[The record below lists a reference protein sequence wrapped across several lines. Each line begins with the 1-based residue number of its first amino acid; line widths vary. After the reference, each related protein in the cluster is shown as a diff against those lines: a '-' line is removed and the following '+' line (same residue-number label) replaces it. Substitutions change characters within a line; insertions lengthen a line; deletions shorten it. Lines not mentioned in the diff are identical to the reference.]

1 MENLPVNY
9 LPKEGVVSLYTE
21 ERFPGYTASSVHS
34 HDHEELL
41 LVLSGCRFQLESNG
55 FRFTV
60 SGPAVILHRS
70 GSFHEIVSVAEEG
83 VCRCCVVFFR
93 MDPAIRKIPLFQ
105 KQWDLAFMECGAED
119 IRLLKEYYDLMDG
132 SEREERNCLLRAALL
147 RTDSLSSVRHMTFH
161 YPRERYL
168 FALVHYLADHYA
180 EKNTLEDIA
189 REFHVSSGKLKRD
202 FTHITGMTVKQYL
215 TELRFRRAA
224 EFLKEGKSLSDIAN
238 ETGFSGESHFIA
250 AFRKRFGVTP
260 GSFRKQEQKQ
270 E

>member
-21 ERFPGYTASSVHS
+21 ERSPGYTASSVHS

-132 SEREERNCLLRAALL
+132 SEGEERNCLLRAALL
-147 RTDSLSSVRHMTFH
+147 RTDSLSSARHMSFH

-168 FALVHYLADHYA
+168 FALIHYLADHYA

-202 FTHITGMTVKQYL
+202 FHHITGMTVKQYL

-224 EFLKEGKSLSDIAN
+224 EFLKAGRSLSDVAN

-260 GSFRKQEQKQ
+260 GNFRKQEQKQ